1 VEARQ
6 ATIGDTM
13 NKAKKAWTWV
23 KHHWYVPVL
32 LILVV
37 VFASLENG
45 IKNKFYE
52 LLVKTRANYKKEIDT
67 INKGK
72 ENEKEEKDKILAKHK
87 EAVDKIE
94 KDFDIELAK
103 LEEDKQREV
112 SELIEKFQDKPDEL
126 AKEIASLLGA
136 RHVE

>member
-1 VEARQ
+1 
-6 ATIGDTM
+6 M
-13 NKAKKAWTWV
+13 NKAKKAWAWI
-23 KHHWYVPVL
+23 KYHWYVPILLVL
-32 LILVV
+32 AIM
-37 VFASLENG
+37 FISMESG

-52 LLVKTRANYKKEIDT
+52 LLVKTRENYKKEIDI

-72 ENEKEEKDKILAKHK
+72 EGEKEEKDKILAKHK

-94 KDFDIELAK
+94 KDFDVELSK
-103 LEEDKQREV
+103 LEEDKQKEV
-112 SELIEKFQDKPDEL
+112 SGLIEKFQDKPDEL